1 MSGQRE
7 EVKTQVYKASDFYP
21 QHDFNI
27 ARETDRELEGLIG
40 TFAKP
45 SGAQAQHLVPSLQF
59 TNATQSNQ
67 RQLMHGEVP
76 VDREFNFS

>member
-1 MSGQRE
+1 MLGHRE

-21 QHDFNI
+21 QHDLNI

-45 SGAQAQHLVPSLQF
+45 SGAQA
-59 TNATQSNQ
+59 
-67 RQLMHGEVP
+67 
-76 VDREFNFS
+76 